1 MRKTPV
7 MTALLASLALLAVS
21 SSPAAAQDASA
32 LNGAWLVSSWTDTD
46 GVVYE
51 DSQRGLFTFTITG
64 DDGGNY
70 SMMFVPGS
78 EARPRYAGENQTD
91 AETLSA
97 YASFI
102 ANSGRL
108 TVEGNTLTYEAYM
121 AKDPNY
127 MDDWGENG
135 ESVDWAVDG
144 TTLTLTFTSGFME
157 GTTATL
163 RRAGAPAAETNPPLP
178 SSEDPVPGVSETRKD
193 VAFFVQLAIE

>member
-1 MRKTPV
+1 MRKT
-7 MTALLASLALLAVS
+7 TAIAALLASLTLLAVS
-21 SSPAAAQDASA
+21 WSPAAAQDASV
-32 LNGAWLVSSWTDTD
+32 LNGAWIVRSWTDAD
-46 GVVYE
+46 GVVNE
-51 DSQRGLFTFTITG
+51 DAQRGLFTFTITR

-78 EARPRYAGENQTD
+78 EARPRFAGENQTD
-91 AETLSA
+91 AETLSS

-102 ANSGRL
+102 ANSGRV

-135 ESVDWAVDG
+135 ASADWAVDG

-163 RRAGAPAAETNPPLP
+163 QR
-178 SSEDPVPGVSETRKD
+178 PGGGD
-193 VAFFVQLAIE
+193 